1 MTGRRDPTRSIRL
14 RGHGRALVKQ
24 RVHNL
29 SIWMRQTLKD
39 QDAAGLRG
47 GGGEAPKIAFINW
60 PEAVSY
66 RLARTEAAIEHVIE
80 QALMVPPEWPRGLI
94 ERSVGMGIEQVEQ
107 ELKVSLDH
115 LDDNDVVELHAALS
129 SAEVRGIASET
140 QRRIMRLVVAAIES
154 RDKPEAL
161 MREVRLVIEKI
172 ARLRLNMMVN
182 TGVVRAVNAGKLA
195 GYEASGITQVGIDPE
210 WVPRSHSHDS
220 IVHDVKSR
228 KAKRRKRVKENKS
241 KRSKSSK
248 SKRRAVEEDPE
259 EEMVSAARSIE
270 EQILAAAFPEGS
282 ALMEAAEEMLEEIE
296 TAAKEDNLVNV
307 LTAGDDDVCQ
317 DCEDIAAEG
326 PYDIDEARDLI
337 PAHPNCRCA
346 FVPFGDKRFAAI
358 MEQEE

>member
-1 MTGRRDPTRSIRL
+1 MTGRRDPTRSVRL

-24 RVHNL
+24 RVYNL
-29 SIWMRQTLKD
+29 SLWMRQTLKD

-47 GGGEAPKIAFINW
+47 SGGEPHRVAFINW

-66 RLARTEAAIEHVIE
+66 RLARAEAAVEHVIE
-80 QALMVPPEWPRGLI
+80 QALTVPQDWPRGLI
-94 ERSVGMGIEQVEQ
+94 ERSVAMGIEQVEQ

-115 LDDNDVVELHAALS
+115 FDDNDVVELHAALS

-195 GYEASGITQVGIDPE
+195 GYEASGVTQVGIDPE
-210 WVPRSHSHDS
+210 WVPRTHSHDS
-220 IVHDVKSR
+220 VLDAKSR

-241 KRSKSSK
+241 KRSR

-259 EEMVSAARSIE
+259 EMITAARSIE

-296 TAAKEDNLVNV
+296 TAVGKSNLINV

-317 DCEDIAAEG
+317 DCQDIAAEG
-326 PYDIDEARDLI
+326 PYDLDEARNLI